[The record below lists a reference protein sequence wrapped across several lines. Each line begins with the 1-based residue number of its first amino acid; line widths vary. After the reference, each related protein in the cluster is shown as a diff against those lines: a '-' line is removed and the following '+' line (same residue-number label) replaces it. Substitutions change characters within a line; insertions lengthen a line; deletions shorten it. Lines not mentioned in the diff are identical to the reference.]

1 MSESEHLRIQSAQ
14 LLVLALK
21 ARENGDSK
29 LADLLV
35 ERAMQYSEKAISIE
49 EAIRPPPSPP
59 ESQPNVQQQ
68 EQIPPKKK

>member
-1 MSESEHLRIQSAQ
+1 MSESEHSRIQSAR
-14 LLVLALK
+14 LLMLALK

-35 ERAMQYSEKAISIE
+35 ERATQYSEKAIAIE

-59 ESQPNVQQQ
+59 ECQPNVQQQ
-68 EQIPPKKK
+68 EQIPPKKE